1 MIRTILLWAAIL
13 VITVV
18 VVAVGGLTALWI
30 ERGGTWFRGEVLTLD
45 IIILLG
51 MAMFACVGLVWL
63 LRLLFRAAT
72 NAPR

>member
-1 MIRTILLWAAIL
+1 MMRTILLWASIL
-13 VITVV
+13 VIALA
-18 VVAVGGLTALWI
+18 VVALGSLTVLWI

-51 MAMFACVGLVWL
+51 MALFACVGLVFL
-63 LRLLFRAAT
+63 IRLLFRAAM